1 VISNFLIELIV
12 TFCALLWL
20 QGKKV
25 GHHLH
30 KFGLHSGNL
39 DDKFKVDKVFI
50 EAEWG
55 MTFPKHPLLSLQTD
69 KIVSPSAFTTTH
81 KIYSVWSVWRWFGAI

>member
-12 TFCALLWL
+12 TFCALLRL

-39 DDKFKVDKVFI
+39 DDKFKVDKV
-50 EAEWG
+50 
-55 MTFPKHPLLSLQTD
+55 SLKQNEE
-69 KIVSPSAFTTTH
+69 
-81 KIYSVWSVWRWFGAI
+81 